1 MERGPGNVGGTGSTK
16 GERNTRV
23 SGGGPGSCDSKSSS
37 LDLEK
42 WESNLEARIGDGAE
56 SRWETL
62 NTPLSGKR
70 LGGT

>member
-1 MERGPGNVGGTGSTK
+1 MKEASGKYKGGKRTHECVGGGGS
-16 GERNTRV
+16 
-23 SGGGPGSCDSKSSS
+23 GSYDSKSSPRFG
-37 LDLEK
+37 EMGIQF
-42 WESNLEARIGDGAE
+42 EGTGVGDETE